1 MKHYASILTACII
14 LILMGSCHSSR
25 KAATED
31 VTVVNIV
38 PIKSSPDFYK
48 FICSKI
54 IANQGNW
61 EYLKIPVTM
70 KLSKPKDMSING
82 TAWMQ
87 RDSSIAISLRYM
99 GFEVGSLSL
108 TADSITVI
116 DKMHKSYM
124 TESLDKFL
132 DGMNFDLS
140 NLQNILLG
148 LPFQLG
154 QKSISESDLMRA
166 DIDTDD
172 DSGEIIMIPAD
183 QPESGAYGF
192 SFLPWGS
199 LNGIVV
205 QSGQHE
211 PVTISYNI
219 VSQKGNI
226 ETPAGDMARDVNV
239 TAMAGKIP
247 IDATIVW
254 NFDKAKWN
262 DPSQHRTVRPGK
274 NYKRLDSSQIPRIL
288 KNI

>member
-1 MKHYASILTACII
+1 MKRILPILAACII
-14 LILMGSCHSSR
+14 LILAGSCHSSR

-38 PIKSSPDFYK
+38 PLKPDADFYK
-48 FICSKI
+48 FIRSKI

-61 EYLKIPVTM
+61 EYLKLPVTM

-87 RDSSIAISLRYM
+87 RDSSIVISLRYM

-108 TADSITVI
+108 TPDSITVI

-192 SFLPWGS
+192 SFWPWGS
-199 LNGIVV
+199 LNGIVLK
-205 QSGQHE
+205 SGQHE
-211 PVTISYNI
+211 PVTVSYNSASSKSN
-219 VSQKGNI
+219 V
-226 ETPAGDMARDVNV
+226 ETPAGDMAKDVNV
-239 TAMAGKIP
+239 TATAGKIS
-247 IDATIVW
+247 IDATLVW

-274 NYKRLDSSQIPRIL
+274 NYKRLDPSQISLIL
-288 KNI
+288 KKL